1 MKIYQIFIFGV
12 LFTFISSTC
21 RSLNNIES
29 IKDCGELSQEEKD
42 ERNTLCC
49 FYQVGEDKGCMPL
62 PDEVYDAYKKA
73 KSTTL
78 NGKTVKYECYLP
90 YLKFG
95 FLNLIF
101 ATLWI

>member
-21 RSLNNIES
+21 ASVNNIKS

-42 ERNTLCC
+42 GGLTHCC
-49 FYQVGEDKGCMPL
+49 FVQAGEDKGCSPVT
-62 PDEVYDAYKKA
+62 DEMYDAYKKT
-73 KSTTL
+73 KSTTV
-78 NGKTVKYECYLP
+78 GGVTYKYECYLP